1 MKTLLK
7 LIFILLLLAIIAGLV
22 LFYTFDINSYR
33 DKINQELSSALN
45 RPVTIGR
52 LETKLA
58 LIPTIKAF
66 DISIANPQEI
76 KDKNNLLKIDEL
88 EVTLEVM
95 PLVFDKNVRIHK
107 IAVQKAE
114 INVLNT
120 KKQNNID
127 FSSKSGNKGGASS
140 LALNPYLS
148 NLTIGDISVN
158 QVDVRYV
165 GDDKTYQFTLKDALI
180 RQLKMVSFLL
190 EYEHQQIRFSGNMD
204 LMKLIQQQSSF
215 VFNADIEAFG
225 FVSKISGSIGDM
237 KQFKNVL
244 LNLNLETTSL
254 SDSMA
259 QLGVQNSAI
268 PSYPMQVSSIIKGSL
283 DKLNF
288 DNTTIQFDDVVNVA
302 VKGSLA
308 DIKTNPKGAF
318 AGTFTLNKPYTTN
331 NITIKP
337 LSTDLDIAVS
347 PTQLLIKKLTLTANR
362 SDADIVLSMNK
373 KDKMWMINGSVF
385 SNYMDTNDLFVPVY
399 AEAKQPTKS
408 TVPVQQAQNQAV
420 KQENTQTVKTGTATQ
435 NDVLTQ
441 LSGQIDWNLKNVKF
455 VDGSEDYYGITAR
468 TVLSNNTLTIN
479 PLQIKTIAGVLNSV
493 VQVKNI
499 TTAPQTQITVQG
511 NNIALDKIKAF
522 NTLVAGSTANIDAKL
537 NANGL
542 TKVSILSSLSGT
554 AEVEVTQGKVVNKW
568 FNAIPETLGLVKK
581 AKSVTFTKSDMD
593 STLNCAVVNVKV
605 NNGVINMDKSV
616 AVETSVLNVLASG
629 TVDLSTEDL
638 SVSLLPEV
646 SSQLAPVLL
655 IKGKITDPKFVGI
668 DAKSTLSNVAK
679 EGLNRL
685 LKIDTQTETVSDVA
699 PKVSWC
705 EMALGHKLK
714 GKVVQQPKP
723 KPVEEVKEEPVKPA
737 EPVKLTPEEELKQQL
752 IKSLSSVLKPSDE

>member
-7 LIFILLLLAIIAGLV
+7 LIFILLVLVIIAGLV
-22 LFYTFDINSYR
+22 VFYTFDINSYR

-45 RPVTIGR
+45 RPVTIGK

-58 LIPTIKAF
+58 FIPTIRAMNVV
-66 DISIANPQEI
+66 IANPQNI
-76 KDKNNLLKIDEL
+76 KEKGDFVKVDEL

-95 PLVFDKNVRIHK
+95 PLVFDKKVRIHK

-114 INVLNT
+114 VNVIQT
-120 KKQNNID
+120 KKQNNTD

-140 LALNPYLS
+140 LAFNPYLS

-158 QVDVRYV
+158 QMNVRYV
-165 GDDKTYQFTLKDALI
+165 GDDKTYQFTLKDVLI
-180 RQLKMVSFLL
+180 RQLKMISFLL
-190 EYEHQQIRFSGNMD
+190 EYDNQEIRFSGNMD

-215 VFNADIEAFG
+215 VFNADVEAFG
-225 FVSKISGSIGDM
+225 FVSKVSGSIGDM
-237 KQFKNVL
+237 KQLKNIL
-244 LNLNLETTSL
+244 LNLNLETNSL

-259 QLGVQNSAI
+259 QLGIQNTGL
-268 PSYPMQVSSIIKGSL
+268 PSYPMQISSIVKGSL

-288 DNTTIQFDDVVNVA
+288 ENTTIQFDDVVNVA
-302 VKGSLA
+302 VKGSVS
-308 DIKTNPKGAF
+308 DVKTSPKGSF

-331 NITIKP
+331 SITIKP
-337 LSTDLDIAVS
+337 MSMDLDVSVS
-347 PTQLLIKKLTLTANR
+347 PIQLLIKKLMLTANR

-373 KDKMWMINGSVF
+373 QDKTWVIKGNVL

-399 AEAKQPTKS
+399 TEVKQPTKS
-408 TVPVQQAQNQAV
+408 TDPAQQTQKQVV
-420 KQENTQTVKTGTATQ
+420 KQEPVQVAKTGVTTSK
-435 NDVLTQ
+435 DVLTQ
-441 LSGQIDWNLKNVKF
+441 ISGQIDWNLKNVKF

-468 TVLSNNTLTIN
+468 TVLDNNTLTIN
-479 PLQIKTIAGVLNSV
+479 PLQIKTIAGVLSSV
-493 VQVKNI
+493 IQMKNI
-499 TTAPQTQITVQG
+499 TATPQTQITIQG
-511 NNIALDKIKAF
+511 NNIALDKIKAV
-522 NTLVAGSTANIDAKL
+522 NTLVVGSTANIDAKL
-537 NANGL
+537 TANGL
-542 TKVSILSSLSGT
+542 SKTSILSSLSGM

-568 FNAIPETLGLVKK
+568 FNTIPETLGLIKK
-581 AKSVTFTKSDMD
+581 SKSVTFTKSDMD

-605 NNGVINMDKSV
+605 NNGVVDMNKSV

-629 TVDLSTEDL
+629 TIDLSTEDL

-655 IKGKITDPKFVGI
+655 VKGKITNPKFAGI
-668 DAKSTLSNVAK
+668 DTKNTLSNVAK

-685 LKIDTQTETVSDVA
+685 LKIDTAKESGVA
-699 PKVSWC
+699 PSVSWC

-737 EPVKLTPEEELKQQL
+737 DPVKLTPEEELKQQL
-752 IKSLSSVLKPSDE
+752 IKSLSSVLNNSDE